1 MNLNILAL
9 ALENKLSRE
18 VFNNNFLLNKESCL
32 DYIRTNF
39 SKEDNICVINNA
51 MLLVTLLMNNH
62 SLKKI
67 TFIYDHIQKKRL
79 SEMLGFDS
87 KQLLDRLQVSE
98 SDLKALSLERKIL
111 SCMFYNG
118 KEKVLLDSENLFNLH
133 PINSLNYYQDQN
145 NFAKIKSYTVIDTKN
160 KKVIDNVKA
169 GSILKEVVNILETD
183 KRDIFLDNVI
193 NDSKFKIN
201 NFHMCLDKQLKSK
214 LIQEGFTRTQ
224 TWGHKFSFKDK
235 EIYFCTQFGY
245 KNAGELCLLIRKYLF
260 NLLKIE
266 YIFIEPKKN

>member
-1 MNLNILAL
+1 MNLNIFTL

-18 VFNNNFLLNKESCL
+18 VFNNNFLLSKESCL
-32 DYIRTNF
+32 DYIKANLNR
-39 SKEDNICVINNA
+39 EDKVCVINNA

-62 SLKKI
+62 NPKKI

-79 SEMLGFDS
+79 SEMLGFDRN
-87 KQLLDRLQVSE
+87 QLLDRCQVSE
-98 SDLKALSLERKIL
+98 NDLKALSLENKIL

-118 KEKVLLDSENLFNLH
+118 KENVLLDSKNLFNLH

-145 NFAKIKSYTVIDTKN
+145 NFAKIKLYTIVNVKN

-169 GSILKEVVNILETD
+169 GSILKEVVNILDAD
-183 KRDIFLDNVI
+183 KRDVFLDNTI

-201 NFHMCLDKQLKSK
+201 NFYMCLDKQLKSK

-224 TWGHKFSFKDK
+224 TWGHKFLFKDK
-235 EIYFCTQFGY
+235 EVYFCTQFGY
-245 KNAGELCLLIRKYLF
+245 KNAGELCLLIRKFLF
-260 NLLKIE
+260 NLLKID
-266 YIFIEPKKN
+266 YIFIEPKKS